1 MTEPR
6 LVLLLAWK
14 IAEILNKSRPGDDCT
29 PFAQDVILEVAAWLR
44 KRNVRVR
51 ASVEIAGDLEREINQ
66 AQPEPEGPTDEELL
80 EAVKAGVA
88 SFPPR
93 HPEALNLSA
102 VEYEVELEIRK
113 ARAVLARWGNRSA
126 PQPIPV
132 SERLPGVRDC
142 APWPGESDAS
152 AWGWVGSDV
161 CWLLGGRPRRLHPLA
176 TRPRSA
182 GD

>member
-66 AQPEPEGPTDEELL
+66 AQPDPEGPTDEDLL
-80 EAVKAGVA
+80 AIAAALRTAADQVEQKWRGLGHEACQ
-88 SFPPR
+88 
-93 HPEALNLSA
+93 
-102 VEYEVELEIRK
+102 EIRAIADELK
-113 ARAVLARWGNRSA
+113 A
-126 PQPIPV
+126 
-132 SERLPGVRDC
+132 
-142 APWPGESDAS
+142 
-152 AWGWVGSDV
+152 
-161 CWLLGGRPRRLHPLA
+161 
-176 TRPRSA
+176 
-182 GD
+182 